1 MEAINEVNELLTAK
15 LCSPVIILGVV
26 VVISLI
32 SIFLFRRSLDRYNTH
47 KMDNLK
53 NLYSMQEVKYLIILI
68 VIMYGLCQYN
78 KTELAWIFL
87 IFPII
92 YTMIQNALL
101 YIHVSS
107 AVQNAPQEQSFSQG
121 SNYGLGMNAPLLE
134 GEGPSKPILTTP
146 EQKSIPV
153 VSNAVEMGGMSTS
166 MSNSLTG
173 GGGGGLFGNQVG
185 PTGISG
191 MSGW

>member
-32 SIFLFRRSLDRYNTH
+32 GIFLCRRSLDRYNTH

-53 NLYSMQEVKYLIILI
+53 NLYSMQEVKYLIVLG
-68 VIMYGLCQYN
+68 VVMYGLCQYN

-121 SNYGLGMNAPLLE
+121 SDYGLGMNAPLLE
-134 GEGPSKPILTTP
+134 GKGPSQPILTQP

-153 VSNAVEMGGMSTS
+153 VSNTVEMGGISTS

-191 MSGW
+191 MPGW

>member
-26 VVISLI
+26 FVVSII
-32 SIFLFRRSLDRYNTH
+32 GIFLCRRSLERYGTH

-53 NLYSMQEVKYLIILI
+53 NLYSMQEVKYLIILG

-92 YTMIQNALL
+92 YTMIQNGLL

-107 AVQNAPQEQSFSQG
+107 AVQNAPQEQSYSQG
-121 SNYGLGMNAPLLE
+121 SDYGLGMNAPLLE
-134 GEGPSKPILTTP
+134 GKGPSKPVLTQP

-153 VSNAVEMGGMSTS
+153 VSNTIEMGGASTS
-166 MSNSLTG
+166 ISNSLG
-173 GGGGGLFGNQVG
+173 SGGLFDNQMG
-185 PTGISG
+185 GITGMPS
-191 MSGW
+191 W